1 MTTLAAL
8 KMRYDAFAQRLLA
21 SLSEVERRDVQA
33 FDDWFYRGAGWRW
46 LAGIVATTTLAAWVA
61 SQLPWNMT
69 FVEAAVVFNTLVLSL
84 LWTGLSAWFGYRRF
98 HGQLFR
104 FVLVAVA
111 IVFLGAFVAGTV
123 VDIIHG
129 REPLSWLFNSAT
141 LRHIV
146 TGALVF
152 AFLYVLLFALITKLR
167 NREYAALTARLEAE
181 ARQSEL
187 SRQLA
192 ESKLK
197 LLQLQIEPHFL
208 FNTLGS
214 AQQLAERSAPQA
226 AKLIADLIRFLR
238 ASTPTLRDD
247 TTTLAQDAMLV
258 AAYLGIMKARL
269 ASRLEYGIDLPAELA
284 GCKLPPGLLITL
296 VENAIKHG
304 IEPSPSGGRVTMRAA
319 VERDADG
326 DWLTVTV
333 ADTGAGPGSVSGQ
346 GIGLANIRERLALL
360 YRGRARLAIARNAP
374 HGFVARLEFPLDAV
388 VSSSDAALQSA
399 EP

>member
-1 MTTLAAL
+1 MTLASM
-8 KMRYDAFAQRLLA
+8 KNRYDAFAQRLLA

-33 FDDWFYRGAGWRW
+33 FDAWFYRERGWRW
-46 LAGIVATTTLAAWVA
+46 LLAIIAATTFSAWVA
-61 SQLPWNMT
+61 SVLPWNMT

-84 LWTGLSAWFGYRRF
+84 IWTGLSAWFGYRRF

-111 IVFLGAFVAGTV
+111 IVFVGAFIAGTAI
-123 VDIIHG
+123 DIVHG
-129 REPLSWLFNSAT
+129 REPLSWLFNSAK

-214 AQQLAERSAPQA
+214 AQQLAERSAPA
-226 AKLIADLIRFLR
+226 AARLIADLIRFLR
-238 ASTPTLRDD
+238 ASTPTLRED
-247 TTTLAQDAMLV
+247 TTTLAQDATLV
-258 AAYLGIMKARL
+258 GAYLGIMKARL
-269 ASRLEYGIDLPAELA
+269 AGRLDYAIDIGNDLGA
-284 GCKLPPGLLITL
+284 CRIPPGLLITL

-304 IEPSPSGGRVTMRAA
+304 IEPSSEGGRISLTAA
-319 VERDADG
+319 RVSDALGER
-326 DWLTVTV
+326 LCITV
-333 ADTGAGPGSVSGQ
+333 ADTGAGVCTVPGQ
-346 GIGLANIRERLALL
+346 GIGLANIRERLALV
-360 YRGRARLAIARNAP
+360 YHGRAQLVLTPKAP
-374 HGFVARLEFPLDAV
+374 RGFVACLELPFDAV
-388 VSSSDAALQSA
+388 AASTLHASA
-399 EP
+399 VHP

>member
-1 MTTLAAL
+1 MTLASL
-8 KMRYDAFAQRLLA
+8 KTRYDAFAQRLLA
-21 SLSEVERRDVQA
+21 SLSEIERRDVQA
-33 FDDWFYRGAGWRW
+33 FDDWFYRERGWRW
-46 LAGIVATTTLAAWVA
+46 LFAIVATTTLAAWIA
-61 SQLPWNMT
+61 SMLPWNMT
-69 FVEAAVVFNTLVLSL
+69 FVEAAVVFNTVVLSL

-111 IVFLGAFVAGTV
+111 IVFIGAFVAGSA
-123 VDIIHG
+123 VDVMHG
-129 REPLSWLFNSAT
+129 NEPLSWLFNSAK

-167 NREYAALTARLEAE
+167 NREYAALTARLESE

-214 AQQLAERSAPQA
+214 AQQLAERTAPAA

-238 ASTPTLRDD
+238 ASTPTLRED
-247 TTTLAQDAMLV
+247 TTTLAQDATLV
-258 AAYLGIMKARL
+258 GAYLGIMKARL
-269 ASRLEYGIDLPAELA
+269 AGRLDYAIDIAPDLA
-284 GCKLPPGLLITL
+284 GCRLPPGLVITL

-304 IEPSPSGGRVTMRAA
+304 IEPCATGGRVSVSAMR
-319 VERDADG
+319 ESDAEADR
-326 DWLTVTV
+326 LLITV
-333 ADTGAGPGSVSGQ
+333 ADTGTGVCAVPGQ

-360 YRGRARLAIARNAP
+360 YRGRARLVLGENAP
-374 HGFVARLEFPLDAV
+374 RGFVARLELPFDV
-388 VSSSDAALQSA
+388 VAAPADHALIDVRS
-399 EP
+399 

>member
-1 MTTLAAL
+1 MTLASM
-8 KMRYDAFAQRLLA
+8 KTRYDAFAQRLLA

-33 FDDWFYRGAGWRW
+33 FDAWFYREHGWRW
-46 LAGIVATTTLAAWVA
+46 LFAIVAVTTLAAWVA
-61 SQLPWNMT
+61 SMLPWNMT
-69 FVEAAVVFNTLVLSL
+69 FAEAAVVFNTLVLSL
-84 LWTGLSAWFGYRRF
+84 IWTGLSAWFGYRRF

-111 IVFLGAFVAGTV
+111 IVFVGAFIAGTAI
-123 VDIIHG
+123 DIVHG
-129 REPLSWLFNSAT
+129 HEPLSWLFNSAK

-214 AQQLAERSAPQA
+214 AQQLAERSAPAA

-238 ASTPTLRDD
+238 ASTPTLRED
-247 TTTLAQDAMLV
+247 TATLAQDATLV
-258 AAYLGIMKARL
+258 GAYLGIMKARL
-269 ASRLEYGIDLPAELA
+269 AGRLDYAIDIANELGA
-284 GCKLPPGLLITL
+284 CRIPPGLLITL

-304 IEPSPSGGRVTMRAA
+304 IEPSPAGGRISLRAA
-319 VERDADG
+319 REWSEHG
-326 DWLTVTV
+326 DRLRITV
-333 ADTGAGPGSVSGQ
+333 ADTGAGVSTAPGQ
-346 GIGLANIRERLALL
+346 GIGLANIRERLALV
-360 YRGRARLAIARNAP
+360 YRGRAELVLATDSPR
-374 HGFVARLEFPLDAV
+374 GFVACLDLPFDAV
-388 VSSSDAALQSA
+388 VASTPRVDA
-399 EP
+399 PHP